1 MKYYAGD
8 IVRFIDARRIVG
20 LHEVSGYGED
30 GEITVTNDE
39 CNSEFYADEDD
50 LILVC
55 SVDDRKDI

>member
-20 LHEVSGYGED
+20 LHEVIGYDED